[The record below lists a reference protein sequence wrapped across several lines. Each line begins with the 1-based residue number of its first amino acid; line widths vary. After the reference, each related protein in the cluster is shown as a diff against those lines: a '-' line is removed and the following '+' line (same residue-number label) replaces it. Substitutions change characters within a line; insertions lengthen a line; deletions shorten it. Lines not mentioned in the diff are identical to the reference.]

1 MKGANILII
10 DQNVSIGHN
19 FYVSIQNYTQ
29 DNRTQ
34 GIMEKSQWDL
44 KKVRLQG
51 RRFKRMDDFVA
62 MHKVS
67 TNALLRE
74 YADSLKER
82 RKQKVICYF
91 YLKTYAYTQS
101 LTHSRSL
108 TN

>member
-1 MKGANILII
+1 MKGANIPII

-91 YLKTYAYTQS
+91 NLKTCMYTLS
-101 LTHSRSL
+101 L
-108 TN
+108 